1 MPGVFM
7 KTVLLVDDEELLRE
21 GLKEILE
28 GRGLQVLEASNGAE
42 ALQSFALADKIDL
55 VICDVVMPEMDG
67 VDFIDQL
74 RKSFTEVPILTISGG
89 SRVVSARYGL
99 DSALLTGATDTL
111 TKPFTSAQLLAKV
124 DELLGA

>member
-74 RKSFTEVPILTISGG
+74 RKSFT
-89 SRVVSARYGL
+89 
-99 DSALLTGATDTL
+99 
-111 TKPFTSAQLLAKV
+111 
-124 DELLGA
+124 